1 MVIEKFK
8 AKDGKEYADIW
19 IIYAST
25 SQIRSESAMSYSQP
39 PVAVR
44 LQLEGLMENA
54 DGLYLLSDVENRF
67 AEAINAYDVSL

>member
-1 MVIEKFK
+1 
-8 AKDGKEYADIW
+8 
-19 IIYAST
+19 
-25 SQIRSESAMSYSQP
+25 MSYSQP